1 MHTNDKPVSD
11 HHTAALRHVARGIGC
26 AGMALC
32 LTFSIAAFAAGGNGN
47 GVGTQGPAADA
58 MPGNARGDA
67 TQACTADRPDD
78 KMLMGKSLA
87 QVKSMLRGCPWRIG
101 MQDGK
106 PMPTTRDYRPDRRTL
121 TIENDKVTAV
131 QRG

>member
-11 HHTAALRHVARGIGC
+11 NHMAALRHVARWIEC
-26 AGMALC
+26 AGVALC
-32 LTFSIAAFAAGGNGN
+32 LTFSIAAFATEGNGN

-58 MPGNARGDA
+58 MPGNARADA

-78 KMLMGKSLA
+78 RMLMGKSLA

-106 PMPTTRDYRPDRRTL
+106 PVPTTRDYRPDRRTL

>member
-1 MHTNDKPVSD
+1 MHTNDKPVPD
-11 HHTAALRHVARGIGC
+11 YRTAALRHVARGIGC

-32 LTFSIAAFAAGGNGN
+32 LTFSIAAFAAEGNGN

-58 MPGNARGDA
+58 MPGNARDDA